1 MNEYVVVVKWA
12 ANEDVIVGI
21 SRGYGLTIYIYIYI
35 YRYTHTHIYIYIHI
49 YIYYQRKFRGRN
61 FRVADF

>member
-35 YRYTHTHIYIYIHI
+35 FRYTHTHIYIYIYIHI
-49 YIYYQRKFRGRN
+49 YILSKE
-61 FRVADF
+61 V